1 MDIVYV
7 WSGFLGLIAFFLF
20 LDLKVFHKDA
30 HAVTLREAGL
40 LSAFWIFLG
49 LAFNAVVYFGYA
61 NHWIGLGVDV
71 GITGLDPTDA
81 GMQYFT
87 AYLIEKSL
95 SVDNL
100 FVMAIIFAFFKV
112 PVKYQHTILFWGVLG
127 AIVFRG
133 IMIVFGA
140 ALVHEYEW
148 ITYIFGGLLLYS
160 AYSMAKGGHEDMDPM
175 DSFSV
180 RLIRKIFP
188 IENTLGDGKFFVRMS
203 NGKRAATSLFLAL
216 VVVETTDI
224 VFAVDSIPAVF
235 SITQDPFI
243 AFTSNIFAVMGLRSL
258 YFLLAAVLD
267 KFHYL
272 KTSLVVL
279 LAFIGVKM
287 LIAHWY
293 KFPTWASLLIILV
306 ILTGGIVAS
315 LIFPKAKA
323 EGTAAES
330 E

>member
-1 MDIVYV
+1 MDTLFV
-7 WSGFLGLIAFFLF
+7 WSGFLVLIAIFLF

-40 LSAFWIFLG
+40 LSSFWIALG
-49 LAFNAVVYFGYA
+49 LLFNVFLYFAYTHG
-61 NHWIGLGVDV
+61 WFGIGVDV
-71 GITGLDPTDA
+71 GLNLVEEKLTPADM
-81 GMQYFT
+81 GMQYLA

-100 FVMAIIFAFFKV
+100 FVMAIIFSFFKI
-112 PVKYQHTILFWGVLG
+112 PVKFQHTILFWGVLG

-148 ITYIFGGLLLYS
+148 ITYIFGALLIYS

-175 DSFSV
+175 ESFSV
-180 RLIRKIFP
+180 KLVRKIFP
-188 IENTLGDGKFFVRMS
+188 IENTLGDGKFFVKTAKGM
-203 NGKRAATSLFLAL
+203 AATSLFLAL

-235 SITQDPFI
+235 SITQDPLI

-267 KFHYL
+267 KFHHL

-287 LIAHWY
+287 LIAHWF
-293 KFPTWASLLIILV
+293 KFPTWASLLLILL

-315 LIFPKAKA
+315 LMFPKKA
-323 EGTAAES
+323 EEKH
-330 E
+330 